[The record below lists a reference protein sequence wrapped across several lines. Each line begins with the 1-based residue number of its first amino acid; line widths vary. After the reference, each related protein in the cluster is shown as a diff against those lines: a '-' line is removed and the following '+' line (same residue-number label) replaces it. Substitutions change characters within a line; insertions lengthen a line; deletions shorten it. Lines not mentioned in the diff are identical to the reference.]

1 MQVIY
6 PEKKPSIKSEN
17 GKEFIF
23 CLIRKKWLVITPE
36 EWVRQNFI
44 LYITE
49 TLQFPASL
57 IAVEKQL
64 LLSEVK
70 KRFDIVVYDNQAQPL
85 ILVECKEMNEKLSQA
100 VLYQALNYF
109 KEIQSRFLVITNGNH
124 TIAYEK
130 RGKDFVEAESIV
142 Q

>member
-1 MQVIY
+1 MQIIY

-17 GKEFIF
+17 GREYIF

-36 EWVRQNFI
+36 EWVRQNCLLYLTEI
-44 LYITE
+44 LKY
-49 TLQFPASL
+49 PASL

-64 LLSEVK
+64 LLSDVK
-70 KRFDIVVYDNQAQPL
+70 KRFDIVVFDSLAKPL
-85 ILVECKEMNEKLSQA
+85 ILVECKEMNEKLTES
-100 VLYQALNYF
+100 VLFQALNYF

-130 RGKDFVEAESIV
+130 RGEEFVETESIV